1 MTDREYKEYIE
12 MIHGIVVPSSM
23 PNDEKGKRYQPWA
36 NFLLKHTPEKLYR
49 FRSCKER
56 AFSELDKGVLGFSPG
71 YKMNDIYDGLLYFDK
86 EKILSGLN
94 RTLKNDNLNKLLRS
108 FGMEPKAIKQ
118 LFDQFYSFIVSDYDK
133 NMETIS
139 HIVQSSKIVSLCE
152 EIGSAAMWG
161 YYADDG
167 KGFAVSYDFRGFS
180 RSDCFLVPVIY
191 DNKRFD
197 ATEFATWIF
206 QQQVIVRILCQNH
219 ALNLQPMLQ
228 QLIPCPDEFMY
239 TKALIHKSESWC
251 HEKEWRL
258 TLVDLSGKEHPSI
271 QYEPTAIY
279 LGCRTSEINAKKIE
293 SIASK
298 RGIPLYKMEVV
309 DQDMSYSLQPVRL
322 M

>member
-1 MTDREYKEYIE
+1 MTDREYKE

-23 PNDEKGKRYQPWA
+23 PDDEKGKRYQPWA

-56 AFSELDKGVLGFSPG
+56 AFSDLDSGILGFSPG
-71 YKMNDIYDGLLYFDK
+71 HKMNDIFDGLLYFDK
-86 EKILSGLN
+86 KRILAGMN
-94 RTLKNDNLNKLLRS
+94 RALGNDNIKRMLSS
-108 FGMEPKAIKQ
+108 FGMTPEAIKKM
-118 LFDQFYSFIVSDYDK
+118 LDQFYSFVITDYDK
-133 NMETIS
+133 NMEDIS
-139 HIVQSSKIVSLCE
+139 HIAQSEAID
-152 EIGSAAMWG
+152 SAAMWG
-161 YYADDG
+161 YYADNG
-167 KGFAVSYDFRGFS
+167 KGFAVSYDFRDFS

-239 TKALIHKSESWC
+239 TKALIHKSESWR

-258 TLVDLSGKEHPSI
+258 TFVDQSGKEHPSI
-271 QYEPTAIY
+271 QYKPTAIY
-279 LGCRTSEINAKKIE
+279 LGCRTSEINAKILKN
-293 SIASK
+293 IAHE
-298 RGIPLYKMEVV
+298 RDIPLYKMEVV